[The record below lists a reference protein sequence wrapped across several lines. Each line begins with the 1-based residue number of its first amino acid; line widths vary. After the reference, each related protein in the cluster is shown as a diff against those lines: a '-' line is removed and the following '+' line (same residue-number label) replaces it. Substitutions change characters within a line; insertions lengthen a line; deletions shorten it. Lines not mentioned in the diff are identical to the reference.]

1 MTYLGKYGY
10 AYFPSALSSIFSPKL
25 QSTTMDGGIYLD
37 KIGARGG
44 GFSLVKGSET
54 WVKIYPDESDRTE
67 VVVNKSIRNF
77 PPSIEAAEEM
87 RRRYKIKGRIEIKH
101 RISVPIGSGFGT
113 SASSAAGVI
122 LAISSLLGQGIT
134 LSEVVRI
141 THEVELRCRTG
152 LNSEVGLMT
161 GGLVLVLR
169 EGAPP
174 RSIIDNIPLPSNIK
188 LVAIVSGPIE
198 TPSSLSEI
206 SKIEEVEKIGD
217 RYLSRILRQPTIE
230 NFLKYAREF
239 SYESGF
245 VTKKV
250 EEIFEVFDK
259 LPVIGY
265 AQNMLGE
272 AVHALVYD
280 KNLDLVVRSLIESF
294 SDMELVVSDITSICN
309 VYSKSIGTIELE
321 QTYRH

>member
-1 MTYLGKYGY
+1 LNIELCGY

-25 QSTTMDGGIYLD
+25 KLGAMNDKIRLD
-37 KIGARGG
+37 TIGARGG

-54 WVKIYPDESDRTE
+54 WVRIHPDGSDRIE
-67 VVVNKSIRNF
+67 VVVNEKIKDF
-77 PPSIEAAEEM
+77 PPSIEAAKEM
-87 RRRYKIKGRIEIKH
+87 RRRYNITGKIEIRH
-101 RISVPIGSGFGT
+101 RIDVPIGSGFGT

-122 LAISSLLGQGIT
+122 LAISTMLGKGAT
-134 LSEVVRI
+134 LTEVIRT
-141 THEVELRCRTG
+141 THEIELRCRTG

-174 RSIIDNIPLPSNIK
+174 RSIVDSIPLSSEVK

-198 TPSSLSEI
+198 TPDSLSEL
-206 SKIEEVEKIGD
+206 SRLEEVEKLGD
-217 RYLSRILRQPTIE
+217 KYLSTILKHPTAE
-230 NFLKYAREF
+230 NFLRYAREF

-245 VTKKV
+245 VTRKV
-250 EEIFEVFDK
+250 QEIFDVIRN

-272 AVHALVYD
+272 AVHALVRE
-280 KNLDLVVRSLIESF
+280 KHLDFVVRSLSEHF
-294 SDMELVVSDITSICN
+294 PDMQLIVSDITSIYN
-309 VYSKSIGTIELE
+309 VYSKSIDSIELE
-321 QTYRH
+321 QLHWR

>member
-1 MTYLGKYGY
+1 MMNIERYGY

-25 QSTTMDGGIYLD
+25 RSATMNSSVNLD
-37 KIGARGG
+37 RIGARGG

-54 WVKIYPDESDRTE
+54 LVRIYPDESDRIE
-67 VVVNKSIRNF
+67 VTVNDNIRNF

-87 RRRYKIKGRIEIKH
+87 RRRYKINGRIEIRH
-101 RISVPIGSGFGT
+101 RINVPIGSGFGT

-134 LSEVVRI
+134 LSEVIRV
-141 THEVELRCRTG
+141 THEIELRCRTG

-188 LVAIVSGPIE
+188 LVAVVSGPIE
-198 TPSSLSEI
+198 TPDSLSEL
-206 SKIEEVEKIGD
+206 SKIEEVERIGD
-217 RYLSRILRQPTIE
+217 KYLSKILRQPTIE
-230 NFLKYAREF
+230 NFLRYAREF

-245 VTKKV
+245 VTETV
-250 EEIFEVFDK
+250 QEIFKVFEK
-259 LPVIGY
+259 LPMIGY
-265 AQNMLGE
+265 AQNMLGD

-280 KNLDLVVRSLIESF
+280 KNLDLVVRSLTESF
-294 SDMELVVSDITSICN
+294 PDMEIVVSDITSICN
-309 VYSKSIGTIELE
+309 VYSKSIEAVELKR
-321 QTYRH
+321 TC